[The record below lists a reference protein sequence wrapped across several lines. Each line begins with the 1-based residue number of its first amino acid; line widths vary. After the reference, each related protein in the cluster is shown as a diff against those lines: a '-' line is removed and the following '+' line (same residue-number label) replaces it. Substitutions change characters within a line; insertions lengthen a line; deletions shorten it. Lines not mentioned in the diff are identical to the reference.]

1 MMRAP
6 GGIRLGRRG
15 LDPWS
20 APHFMSMYVRSWKPF
35 IPAVTNRSTSP
46 QNPRKP
52 RNTLKVARKAVRDIR
67 REQLIEAAIRAISL
81 HGIGETTIADV
92 VKEAGMANGAV
103 NQYFASKDMLLL
115 EALRAVTGEFREI
128 WHAAKAGAGEDPAA
142 ILEALAL
149 AQLHPKVCRRERIS
163 VWVAYWS
170 EVRFRPKYMELCSDS
185 DTEFAK
191 ALTDACRALIKA
203 GKYRDVNPEKIGQ
216 FLSAASDGLWLNI
229 MLGTLTRDQALEL
242 LSAHLQSVFPK
253 HFPR

>member
-1 MMRAP
+1 MMRPPLSQAKE
-6 GGIRLGRRG
+6 
-15 LDPWS
+15 
-20 APHFMSMYVRSWKPF
+20 AVRDT
-35 IPAVTNRSTSP
+35 VTQQRPTT
-46 QNPRKP
+46 QTPRKP

-67 REQLIEAAIRAISL
+67 REQLIEAAIRAISQ

-128 WHAAKAGAGEDPAA
+128 WRAAKAGAGSDPAA
-142 ILEALAL
+142 LLEALAL
-149 AQLHPKVCRRERIS
+149 AQFHPKVCRRERIS

-170 EVRFRPKYMELCSDS
+170 EVRFRPKYMELCADS
-185 DTEFAK
+185 DTEFAEELS
-191 ALTDACRALIKA
+191 AACRALAKLGRYRDLDAEKA
-203 GKYRDVNPEKIGQ
+203 GR

-229 MLGTLTRDQALEL
+229 MLGLLTRDQALDL
-242 LSAHLQSVFPK
+242 LRAHLNSVFPK

>member
-1 MMRAP
+1 
-6 GGIRLGRRG
+6 
-15 LDPWS
+15 
-20 APHFMSMYVRSWKPF
+20 MSMYVRSWKPF
-35 IPAVTNRSTSP
+35 ILAVTNRSTSP

-92 VKEAGMANGAV
+92 VTEAGMANGAV

-128 WHAAKAGAGEDPAA
+128 WHAAKAGAGEEPAA
-142 ILEALAL
+142 VLEALAL

-203 GKYRDVNPEKIGQ
+203 GKYRDVNAEKIGQ

>member
-1 MMRAP
+1 
-6 GGIRLGRRG
+6 
-15 LDPWS
+15 
-20 APHFMSMYVRSWKPF
+20 MYVRSWKPF

-46 QNPRKP
+46 QVPRKP

-67 REQLIEAAIRAISL
+67 REQLIEAAIRAISE

-128 WHAAKAGAGEDPAA
+128 WHAARAGAGDEPAA
-142 ILEALAL
+142 LLEALAL

-185 DTEFAK
+185 DTEFAR
-191 ALTDACRALIKA
+191 ALTDACRGLIKA
-203 GKYRDVNPEKIGQ
+203 GKYRDLNAEKTGQ

-229 MLGTLTRDQALEL
+229 LLGTLTRDQALEL
-242 LSAHLQSVFPK
+242 LSEHLHSVFPK